1 MNTILIVLAAV
12 VITAAVTWAITHF
25 AQKAKLIALESE
37 LREQKSLLKLEQA
50 NAEVRNSKMSDAFKK
65 EAKET
70 LESLTGALN
79 KDIREMK
86 DAFDAQ
92 KKASAEESSSI
103 KTKFD
108 ETVKN
113 LRIQTESIGNQ
124 AADLASALKGKN
136 KMQGIFG
143 ETVLENLLKAEGLTK
158 GRDYDSEFWLRDK
171 KGGIIHNEDTGK
183 RMRPDFALHFPDN
196 TDILIDAK
204 MSLTALSDYFSA
216 DSEDERKDAAR
227 RNLQSVMDH
236 IGELNEKEYQKFIH
250 SRKTLDYVIMFI
262 PNYGAYQLAKMEDPD
277 IFSKAFAK
285 NVLIT
290 TEETLIPFLR
300 LIRSAWVQKDQLDN
314 MSNIVSGAQEMVN
327 RVALFVDKNNA
338 LGDKLQQALTEY
350 NENTKRLVEG
360 KQSIVKAAR
369 NVIDCGVVISNGR
382 TLPSTDDK

>member
-262 PNYGAYQLAKMEDPD
+262 PNWQ
-277 IFSKAFAK
+277 IFVKYIIFVFIL
-285 NVLIT
+285 VLIHNAAAFGIGYAGAAAMKLPRKDRRSIT
-290 TEETLIPFLR
+290 IEVGIQNSGLGLTLLLNPAIFKPEIWNNPEAGIVYGGMLFVT
-300 LIRSAWVQKDQLDN
+300 AWWGIWH
-314 MSNIVSGAQEMVN
+314 IVSG
-327 RVALFVDKNNA
+327 
-338 LGDKLQQALTEY
+338 LT
-350 NENTKRLVEG
+350 LA
-360 KQSIVKAAR
+360 SIFKKHPV
-369 NVIDCGVVISNGR
+369 
-382 TLPSTDDK
+382 PEE